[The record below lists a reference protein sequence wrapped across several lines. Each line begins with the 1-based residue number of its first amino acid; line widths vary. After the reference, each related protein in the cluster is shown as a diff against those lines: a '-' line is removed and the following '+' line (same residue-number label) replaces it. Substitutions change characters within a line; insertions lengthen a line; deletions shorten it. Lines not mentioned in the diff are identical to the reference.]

1 MGSLLLRNTPTGV
14 GKTFL
19 RIHHP
24 LRQPKHPHGCG
35 EDGGGLRAGGPGTE
49 TPPRVWGRRRQATMT
64 PLAIRN
70 TPTGVGKT
78 VRADGT
84 RTDNRK
90 HPHGC
95 GEDTRLIPETV
106 SKLETPPRVWGR
118 RQFIVIVVSQARNT
132 PTGVGKTRGA
142 GMAGRPHKKHPHG
155 CGEDSVGRTEK
166 HNAQETPPRVWGRL
180 SNAGIKLTENRN
192 TPTGVGKTYP
202 ATVPLSHR

>member
-1 MGSLLLRNTPTGV
+1 
-14 GKTFL
+14 
-19 RIHHP
+19 
-24 LRQPKHPHGCG
+24 
-35 EDGGGLRAGGPGTE
+35 
-49 TPPRVWGRRRQATMT
+49 MT

-118 RQFIVIVVSQARNT
+118 
-132 PTGVGKTRGA
+132 
-142 GMAGRPHKKHPHG
+142 
-155 CGEDSVGRTEK
+155 
-166 HNAQETPPRVWGRL
+166 L

>member
-24 LRQPKHPHGCG
+24 RRQPKHPHGCG

-118 RQFIVIVVSQARNT
+118 RTLIPGTMTRTRNT
-132 PTGVGKTRGA
+132 PTGVGKTA
-142 GMAGRPHKKHPHG
+142 CLVA
-155 CGEDSVGRTEK
+155 VGSCQR
-166 HNAQETPPRVWGRL
+166 ETPPRVWGRL
-180 SNAGIKLTENRN
+180 PATFASVRRLRN
-192 TPTGVGKTYP
+192 TPTGVGKT
-202 ATVPLSHR
+202 AVHRDSSLPG